1 MRKKKIPIPI
11 PIYFSDLVIMQV
23 KEWDKI
29 NEKHGFKLDNSFD
42 AIAFKVQTKKGYIK
56 YMVCFKSKPTASI
69 ISHECVHLVNQVFI
83 DRMMTLDPHNDE
95 PQAYLTGWFVDQI
108 DNFFNKSKDGK

>member
-1 MRKKKIPIPI
+1 MRKKKIPI

-23 KEWDKI
+23 KDWDRI
-29 NEKHGFKLDNSFD
+29 NEKYGFKLDNSF
-42 AIAFKVQTKKGYIK
+42 AAMVFKTQSKKGYIK
-56 YMVCFKSKPTASI
+56 YVVAFTSKPKASI
-69 ISHECVHLVNQVFI
+69 VSHECVHLVNQLFI

-108 DNFFNKSKDGK
+108 DNFFNHGK